1 MYIYIYIYISAFSLY
16 IYVCLYIISYI
27 YEKKIDYH
35 LKRLKLNCMQI
46 ITRDIRGYFKNYNI
60 IK

>member
-1 MYIYIYIYISAFSLY
+1 MYVYILFLIFMK
-16 IYVCLYIISYI
+16 
-27 YEKKIDYH
+27 KKIDYH